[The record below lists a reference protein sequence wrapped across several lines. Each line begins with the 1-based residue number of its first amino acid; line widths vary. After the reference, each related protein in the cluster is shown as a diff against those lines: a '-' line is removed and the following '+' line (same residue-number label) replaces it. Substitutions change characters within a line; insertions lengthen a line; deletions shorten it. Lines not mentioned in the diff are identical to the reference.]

1 MKKKKNAVL
10 NINPAANIP
19 NERHTPSAD
28 DSAEVSKKLN
38 RKLPSPGSLKKSLS
52 PSKNGKPS
60 RGADEEME

>member
-1 MKKKKNAVL
+1 L
-10 NINPAANIP
+10 DINPAANIP

-28 DSAEVSKKLN
+28 DSAEASKQR

-52 PSKNGKPS
+52 SAKTKPS